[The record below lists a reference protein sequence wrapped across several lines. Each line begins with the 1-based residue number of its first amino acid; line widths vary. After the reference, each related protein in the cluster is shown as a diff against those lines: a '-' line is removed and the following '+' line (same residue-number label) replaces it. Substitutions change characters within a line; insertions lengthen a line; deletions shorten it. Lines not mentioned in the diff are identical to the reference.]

1 MTLRAGMRLGP
12 YEIVS
17 LLGAGGMGEVYR
29 ALDTRLFREV
39 ALKVLPPEVAD
50 DPGRRQRFEQEAR
63 VAGALNHPNI
73 VAVYDVGRENG
84 IAYLVTE
91 LVDGD
96 PLRNL
101 IQQGPLTPR
110 KVIELGSQ
118 VADALACAHDGGLVH
133 RDLKPENMMIAR
145 DGRAKILDFGL
156 ARVTP
161 ALPSDHTIT
170 VVPSIPGV
178 IIGTVGYM
186 SPEQARG
193 ETADHRS
200 DIFVLGVVLHEML
213 TGRQAFYR
221 ETTVETMTAI
231 MRDDAPPL
239 PESTPPGLVRIVEH
253 CLEKS
258 PTQRFHSAHDLAFA
272 LRTLTATSSI
282 TPPPGSAVVKKA
294 WKARILPALPWA
306 LCALV
311 LGALIYSVLAPQGVD
326 LSAYRFRPVATGA
339 EPERLGSWSPDGR
352 NIAYVAISDSVSQ
365 VYVRTL
371 EATVPIQLTKLERG
385 QGADAPFWAPDGV
398 RVYFLSQRRVW
409 SVARAGGDPEPVFVN
424 APEDLEIRAAA
435 LSPDGKSLAVW
446 RVVRTP
452 NETRSSVWLS
462 SPPGTPLRKYEPA
475 PFEVIG
481 SYTTVLLAWAP
492 NGRKLMTT
500 FRGPS
505 GPQAWLLP
513 YPDGERA
520 EPRRIFTRLIEDAV
534 LTFSWFPDSRHV
546 AVAPFPREYMLER
559 GQSMWIADIE
569 DETVQPLTVG
579 NSPEQ
584 FPSVAPDGT
593 KLVYTAGGADYDLVE
608 IKLDG
613 SGLRPLLATRM
624 WEAWAA
630 WSPVAREFAF
640 VTDSRGRPEIHIRS
654 RLGLRQ
660 FPVVTQDDFRGLRV
674 SRFSSP
680 VFSPD
685 GTRLAF
691 ATRLT
696 SDESS
701 AEPSYSIWISPIT
714 GGIPVRL
721 ASAGQ
726 NAMAPSWSPDG
737 KWIAHVETRN
747 GRDTLVRTPVGSD
760 SPGDVV
766 HAKGCADAPAWS
778 PTGEW
783 IVCGQPDGL
792 TIVSPDGGQVKSL
805 GSQYSPVASWSKDG
819 SMLYVVNTQTGVS
832 RFGILT
838 LKTGEF
844 RPLAEL
850 TGDYRLLSPTFAARS
865 FSVSP
870 DGDSFT
876 ATVMRISTGLSMV
889 EGFKL
894 RTSLFDFLPWR
905 RGPRSFEYPR

>member
-1 MTLRAGMRLGP
+1 
-12 YEIVS
+12 
-17 LLGAGGMGEVYR
+17 MGEVYR

-73 VAVYDVGRENG
+73 VAVYDVGREDG

-91 LVDGD
+91 LVDGE
-96 PLRNL
+96 PLRN
-101 IQQGPLTPR
+101 IIEHGPLTPR

-118 VADALACAHDGGLVH
+118 MADALACAHDGGLVH

-170 VVPSIPGV
+170 VVPSVPGV

-231 MRDDAPPL
+231 MRDEAPPL
-239 PESTPPGLVRIVEH
+239 PESAPPGLMRIIDH

-258 PTQRFHSAHDLAFA
+258 PAQRFQSAHDLAFA

-282 TPPPGSAVVKKA
+282 TPPPATGAAAKKA
-294 WKARILPALPWA
+294 WSTRLLSMAPWA
-306 LCALV
+306 ACVLALAA
-311 LGALIYSVLAPQGVD
+311 GLIYSLLAPRGSD

-339 EPERLGSWSPDGR
+339 DPERLGSWSPDGR
-352 NIAYVAISDSVSQ
+352 SIAYVATADNVSQ
-365 VYVRTL
+365 VYVRSL

-385 QGADAPFWAPDGV
+385 QGADTPFWSPDGA
-398 RVYFLSQRRVW
+398 RVYFLSRRKVW
-409 SVARAGGDPEPVFVN
+409 SVARAGGDPEPVFPN
-424 APEDLEIRAAA
+424 APEELEIRAAA
-435 LSPDGKSLAVW
+435 LSPDAKTLAVW
-446 RVVRTP
+446 RVVREP
-452 NETRSSVWLS
+452 KETRSSVWIS
-462 SPPGTPLRKYEPA
+462 SPPGTPLRKYQPA

-481 SYTTVLLAWAP
+481 AYTTVLLAWAP
-492 NGRKLMTT
+492 DGKKLMTT

-513 YPDGERA
+513 FPDA
-520 EPRRIFTRLIEDAV
+520 NAAHPQQIFKSLIEDAV
-534 LTFSWFPDSRHV
+534 LTFSWFPDSRHM
-546 AVAPFPREYMLER
+546 AVAPFVREYMLER
-559 GQSMWIADIE
+559 GQSMWIANIE

-584 FPSVAPDGT
+584 FPSVSPDGT
-593 KLVYTAGGADYDLVE
+593 RLLYTAGGADYDLVE
-608 IKLDG
+608 VPLDG
-613 SGLRPLLATRM
+613 SALRPLLATRM

-654 RLGLRQ
+654 RQGLRQ
-660 FPVVTQDDFRGLRV
+660 LPVVTQDDFRGLRV

-696 SDESS
+696 SDENS
-701 AEPSYSIWISPIT
+701 AQPSYSIWISPVT

-737 KWIAHVETRN
+737 RWIAHLETRN
-747 GRDTLVRTPVGSD
+747 GRDTLVRTLVGAD

-766 HAKGCADAPAWS
+766 HPQGCSDAPAWS
-778 PTGEW
+778 PKSDW

-792 TIVSPDGGQVKSL
+792 TIVSPDGVTVRNL
-805 GSQYSPVASWSKDG
+805 GKQYSPVATWSKDG
-819 SMLYVVNTQTGVS
+819 STLYVVNTQTGVS
-832 RFGILT
+832 RFGVLNWR
-838 LKTGEF
+838 TGEF
-844 RPLAEL
+844 RPLADL
-850 TGDYRLLSPTFAARS
+850 VGDYRLLSPTFATRS
-865 FSVSP
+865 FSLSSE
-870 DGDSFT
+870 GDSFT
-876 ATVMRISTGLSMV
+876 ATVMRISTDLWMV

-905 RGPRSFEYPR
+905 RQERTLR